1 LYNSNHDNPTV
12 YSTEYGRICKKC
24 GKPEDQCT
32 CKKGKPQK
40 TENKVIKDGVI
51 RLRLE
56 RKGRGGKAV
65 TLVEG
70 LVLNESAL
78 KELSKELKKICG
90 TGGALKGGIIEI
102 QGDQRDKI
110 LPVLSSKGFVVKK
123 AGG

>member
-1 LYNSNHDNPTV
+1 MYNRNDENPTV

-40 TENKVIKDGVI
+40 AENNVVRDGVV

-65 TLVEG
+65 TMIEG
-70 LVLNESAL
+70 LLLNQAAL
-78 KELSKELKKICG
+78 KELGRELKKICG
-90 TGGALKGGIIEI
+90 TGGAVKNGVIEI
-102 QGDQRDKI
+102 QGDQRDKL
-110 LPVLSSKGFVVKK
+110 LPVLSNKGFVVKK

>member
-1 LYNSNHDNPTV
+1 LYNSNNNNPTV
-12 YSTEYGRICKKC
+12 YSTEFGRICKKC
-24 GKPEDQCT
+24 GKPENQCN

-40 TENKVIKDGVI
+40 ADNKVIKDGVI

-70 LVLNESAL
+70 LVLNETGL

-102 QGDQRDKI
+102 QGDQRDKL
-110 LPVLSSKGFVVKK
+110 LPVLSGKGFVVKK

>member
-1 LYNSNHDNPTV
+1 MYNSNNNNPTV
-12 YSTEYGRICKKC
+12 YSTEFGRICKKC
-24 GKPEDQCT
+24 GKPENQCN

-40 TENKVIKDGVI
+40 PDNKVIKDGVV

-70 LVLNESAL
+70 LVLHETGL

-90 TGGALKGGIIEI
+90 TGGALKNGIIEI
-102 QGDQRDKI
+102 QGDQRDKL
-110 LPVLSSKGFVVKK
+110 LPTLSDKGFVVKK